1 MNEVQIFHPKR
12 PSRDYVERLNRVAHY
27 QIKTQLP
34 ESHQVSFGAMFIQ
47 LPFYRRMLYML
58 WTQQ

>member
-1 MNEVQIFHPKR
+1 MNKAQISHSR
-12 PSRDYVERLNRVAHY
+12 HPSRDYVERSNQVAHY